1 MNPKLRN
8 PMVATSNL
16 LERRAARFWLFFILG
31 LLAVN
36 LAVAVV
42 AIFMASR
49 DPSFR
54 PMPNYGERAVDW
66 QSHRRLLEQSAK
78 LGWYLQLERS
88 MRGSAGTYVM
98 EFRITDREGVPI
110 SDAIG
115 TAQAYHFTRVDQN
128 TVVDVIPVSEEP
140 GLYRASID
148 VSRDGKWQ
156 VSIDLRRG
164 NAERFVY
171 EEVKDWSSQ

>member
-1 MNPKLRN
+1 M
-8 PMVATSNL
+8 

-31 LLAVN
+31 LMAVN

-54 PMPNYGERAVDW
+54 PMPNYGEQAVDW
-66 QSHRRLLEQSAK
+66 QSHRRLLEQSEK
-78 LGWYLQLERS
+78 LGWQLQLERA
-88 MRGSAGTYVM
+88 MRGATGTSVM
-98 EFRITDREGVPI
+98 EFRLKDREGVPI

-140 GLYRASID
+140 GLYRVPMD

-156 VSIDLRRG
+156 VAIDLRRG
-164 NAERFVY
+164 NSERFVH
-171 EEVKDWSSQ
+171 EEVMDWSSL